1 MAILG
6 LTKLQAVNKMLNT
19 LQQGRVTSLSSTGSW
34 PSRTYSTDPDGFAEE
49 LLDVVSGEIQSQGPA
64 ACTARNKKYTVASPG
79 NITFASTV
87 VRILACGP
95 TENKS
100 IVLRAD
106 KAYDL
111 DNDTDTFAA
120 GDYFFHVTSVLDFEN
135 LVPELKVLVS
145 DLATL
150 QYYNLKGSGDP
161 RMLGY
166 LQEKVAQA
174 YLNVKGLNPPVNPPT
189 PSNPVMMAPA
199 SSQRQ

>member
-19 LQQGRVTSLSSTGSW
+19 LQQGRVTSLSSSGSW

-49 LLDVVSGEIQSQGPA
+49 LLDVVSNEIQSQGPA
-64 ACTARNKKYTVASPG
+64 ANTARNKKYTVASPATSPSPARWCG
-79 NITFASTV
+79 FS
-87 VRILACGP
+87 RGP
-95 TENKS
+95 TENKA

-111 DNDTDTFAA
+111 DGDTDTFAA
-120 GDYFFHVTSVLDFEN
+120 GDYFFHVTSLLDFEN

-161 RMLGY
+161 GCS
-166 LQEKVAQA
+166 
-174 YLNVKGLNPPVNPPT
+174 PT
-189 PSNPVMMAPA
+189 CRRRSH
-199 SSQRQ
+199 RRT